1 MTNSEGYQ
9 LAEDAA
15 SELVATI
22 NACNPMPLH
31 DLVREAVMRGM
42 LIGSHQVQAAAETH
56 LAMMKMEKS

>member
-1 MTNSEGYQ
+1 MANEEGYQ

-22 NACNPMPLH
+22 NASMPLH

-42 LIGSHQVQAAAETH
+42 LIGSRQG
-56 LAMMKMEKS
+56 